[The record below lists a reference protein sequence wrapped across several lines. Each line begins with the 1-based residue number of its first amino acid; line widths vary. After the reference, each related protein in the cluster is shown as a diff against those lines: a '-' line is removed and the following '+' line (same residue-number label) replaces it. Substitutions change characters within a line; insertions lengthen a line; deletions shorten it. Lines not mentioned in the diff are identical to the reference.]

1 MKRFKYFVQVKIIS
15 VVTVLAVLFAVATG
29 TLHSAGCFGQSYEL
43 TVKMEEYVNQG
54 LSSEEAFL
62 KAREEVYGGGN
73 STSQPESPVQEE
85 TPAPQ
90 PAPKCSHDWKAE
102 VAKEATCVAEG
113 QINYTCTK
121 CGETKSEKVTVTEH
135 DYRLTAETDGNCSEK
150 ATQTFTCATCGDS
163 YVAEGEYGD
172 HLFVKNEKSV
182 DPTCEEAGV
191 LCQTCSICGEETS
204 EELDA
209 LGHDF
214 GDPMMVTEATC
225 TTDGLRAKVCT
236 TCGATTEEESIPA
249 TGHTKSEQ
257 YYCSELPTFWKD
269 GSAYYDCTV
278 CKEVLETVE
287 LPAKGGIWRYVIVI
301 GCGAV
306 AVAGIITAVVLGNRK
321 KPEKPEK

>member
-1 MKRFKYFVQVKIIS
+1 MKFWMKWIACKIGL
-15 VVTVLAVLFAVATG
+15 LAVVAAIIWSQFVG
-29 TLHSAGCFGQSYEL
+29 SSPVASIGQDFNLMYKTKEL
-43 TVKMEEYVNQG
+43 MDQG
-54 LSSEEAFL
+54 LSYEEAADRAWNEL
-62 KAREEVYGGGN
+62 HGGGN
-73 STSQPESPVQEE
+73 TSQPESPAQEE

-121 CGETKSEKVTVTEH
+121 CGETKFEKVAVTEH
-135 DYRLTAETDGNCSEK
+135 DYQLTAETEGNCSEK

-204 EELDA
+204 EEVAA

-214 GDPMMVTEATC
+214 SDPVVVTEATC
-225 TTDGLRAKVCT
+225 VTDGLRAKVCT
-236 TCGATTEEESIPA
+236 TCGATTEEESIPT

-257 YYCSELPTFWKD
+257 YYYSDLPTFWKA

-287 LPAKGGIWRYVIVI
+287 LPAKGGIWRYVIVV

-306 AVAGIITAVVLGNRK
+306 AVAGIITAVVLGNRR
-321 KPEKPEK
+321 KPEKSEK